1 MNNSRSRLSQLF
13 YAYLHDTIT
22 DEQRVEFLELTS
34 REELHEEL
42 NALLRSFIETEGV
55 EYNLDEDSAERIF
68 TAIRKENNFDEAPL
82 VLHRRWNW
90 KKLAVAASV
99 LARPKADEGKP
110 GHVPAPM
117 PGVISTVSVKLGQP
131 VKAGDALMSIE
142 AMKMET
148 QINAPRDGIVVALL
162 VAVGAVVEPKDLLVE
177 LQVG

>member
-1 MNNSRSRLSQLF
+1 MYPKVFEVYCIATRKYGPVGVLPTKTFFYGMQPGEELVVDLEPGKALVVRLQ
-13 YAYLHDTIT
+13 AIGDT
-22 DEQRVEFLELTS
+22 DETGAARLFF
-34 REELHEEL
+34 EL
-42 NALLRSFIETEGV
+42 NGQPRTIKVPNRS
-55 EYNLDEDSAERIF
+55 
-68 TAIRKENNFDEAPL
+68 
-82 VLHRRWNW
+82 
-90 KKLAVAASV
+90 VAASV

-131 VKAGDALMSIE
+131 VKAGDPLMSVE

-148 QINAPRDGIVVALL
+148 QISAPRDGTVVALL